1 MEEVGDTIRPFL
13 DMDNSTSCENSS
25 SENSTGE
32 ENDSEINYKNQSQK
46 QVCTYFSDKKN
57 IILVFQYMVL
67 DYLELFVIFFR

>member
-57 IILVFQYMVL
+57 YYFSLSIHTR
-67 DYLELFVIFFR
+67 LFGTFL